1 MTFSERVPVP
11 EPDPPLAPFAP
22 GKGIALR
29 SIRNRPSATP
39 APSFAVA
46 GTVLVDSASCAVVTT
61 PVGSGMARRA
71 GRAEGPRDRLVAP
84 LDWDGTHEE
93 TTWKG
98 ATVVRV
104 HPHGENWSIWRWHDG
119 RSWTG
124 DWYGNLECP
133 WQRSPIGFDTQD
145 WVLDV
150 VGVGTPGT
158 DAWDVSF
165 KDDDELEYLLRIG
178 ATTSAEVERIREQ
191 GSRLREAFVEGMW
204 PFDADWEQW
213 LPSDDLG
220 PVPLPVGWRELDHR
234 AVHGG

>member
-1 MTFSERVPVP
+1 MTFSAHVPVP
-11 EPDPPLAPFAP
+11 EPDPPVAPFAP
-22 GKGIALR
+22 GTHVALR
-29 SIRNRPSATP
+29 SIRNRPSTTP

-46 GTVLVDSASCAVVTT
+46 GIVIADSEEFSVVAT

-93 TTWKG
+93 TTWRG
-98 ATVVRV
+98 ATVIRV
-104 HPHGENWSIWRWHDG
+104 HPRGENWSIWRWHDG

-133 WQRSPIGFDTQD
+133 WQRSPGGFDTQD

-158 DAWDVSF
+158 ESWSVEF
-165 KDDDELEYLLRIG
+165 KDDDELEQLLRIG

-191 GSRLREAFVEGMW
+191 GRRLGDAFVEGAW
-204 PFDADWEQW
+204 PFDAGWEQW
-213 LPSDDLG
+213 LPRDDLG

-234 AVHGG
+234 TVHGG